1 MSIVYC
7 LLSAVMYTCML
18 TATKRIREGNGG
30 GGKIITETRQDGNKW
45 DTILIEW
52 GEGGGGRADMNSR
65 YTLGGSGAGW
75 CSAWLVL
82 GGVGGESLG
91 GAF

>member
-1 MSIVYC
+1 
-7 LLSAVMYTCML
+7 MYVDSNQ
-18 TATKRIREGNGG
+18 ANKGREWGR
-30 GGKIITETRQDGNKW
+30 GKIITETRQDGNKW

-52 GEGGGGRADMNSR
+52 GGGGGEDINLK
-65 YTLGGSGAGW
+65 YLFGGGGGGGGGV
-75 CSAWLVL
+75 SAWVVG